1 MHLGVQWTAGGGS
14 LARLHPFVETLR
26 AGPVLCG
33 ATTPP
38 KRAHATKPMALYR
51 TREDDAIA
59 PVLNPRPPDR

>member
-1 MHLGVQWTAGGGS
+1 M
-14 LARLHPFVETLR
+14 HPFVETLR
-26 AGPVLCG
+26 ADPVLCG